1 MSSDNSNFDS
11 QTSLDDKWKDVAS
24 NVINEPSS
32 SQTKDDVKKE
42 AMGCISEIFPTE
54 NIDEIMTEEEVER
67 FLRANNWNA
76 KQAADMFQV
85 FVKLFRE
92 FYRYVTAG
100 FPSELDHV
108 WSKNIVNVVENR
120 DSEGRRVLIFSLGK
134 WNPSDFPVHDLYTA
148 TFTLLQMISYE
159 ATTQVAGTMIVFDIN
174 GFGFKHLKALGFEE
188 LRCLGSFLS
197 GGFPMWFR
205 KLHIVNNPKLFNML
219 FNILKGFL
227 GPRVKDNII
236 FHGSN
241 LAGLHEQVPVALLPK
256 ELGGTYEEEGKSVA
270 ALKSREKEVLN
281 FMVQLRRFSKIDG
294 A

>member
-1 MSSDNSNFDS
+1 MSSDKINFDS
-11 QTSLDDKWKDVAS
+11 QTTLDDKWEAVAF
-24 NVINEPSS
+24 NVINEASS
-32 SQTKDDVKKE
+32 SQIKDDVITE
-42 AMGCISEIFPTE
+42 ATRRMREIFPDDD
-54 NIDEIMTEEEVER
+54 IDGIMTENEVQR
-67 FLRANNWNA
+67 FLRANNWKA
-76 KQAADMFQV
+76 LEAAEMFQE
-85 FVKLFRE
+85 FVKLYRE
-92 FYRYVTAG
+92 FYRYVTVG
-100 FPSELDHV
+100 FPSELNHV

-159 ATTQVAGTMIVFDIN
+159 AVTQVAGTMIVFDIN

-241 LAGLHEQVPVALLPK
+241 LTGLHEQVPVALLPK
-256 ELGGTYEEEGKSVA
+256 ELGGTYEEKGKSVA

-281 FMVQLRRFSKIDG
+281 FMIQLRRFSKIDG

>member
-1 MSSDNSNFDS
+1 MSSDKVNFDS
-11 QTSLDDKWKDVAS
+11 QTTLDDKWEAVAF
-24 NVINEPSS
+24 NVINEASS
-32 SQTKDDVKKE
+32 SQIKDDVITE
-42 AMGCISEIFPTE
+42 ATRRMREIFPDDD
-54 NIDEIMTEEEVER
+54 IDGIMTENEVQR
-67 FLRANNWNA
+67 FLRANNWKA
-76 KQAADMFQV
+76 LEAAEMFQE
-85 FVKLFRE
+85 FVKLYRE
-92 FYRYVTAG
+92 FYRYVTVG
-100 FPSELDHV
+100 FPSELNHV

-159 ATTQVAGTMIVFDIN
+159 AVTQVAGTMIVFDIN

-227 GPRVKDNII
+227 IQRLACI
-236 FHGSN
+236 F
-241 LAGLHEQVPVALLPK
+241 
-256 ELGGTYEEEGKSVA
+256 
-270 ALKSREKEVLN
+270 
-281 FMVQLRRFSKIDG
+281 
-294 A
+294 